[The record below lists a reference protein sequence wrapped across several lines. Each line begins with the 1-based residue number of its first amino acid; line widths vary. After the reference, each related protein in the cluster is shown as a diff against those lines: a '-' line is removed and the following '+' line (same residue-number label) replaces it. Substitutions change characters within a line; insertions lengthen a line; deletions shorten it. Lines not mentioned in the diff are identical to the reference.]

1 MRTLLVSLVLCVLS
15 TVAYS
20 QTEIAYC
27 NRSSG
32 MGVEASGPVSDHF
45 DMKYLWLDLA
55 ADNLSTS
62 ISGSSTLLV
71 EIIQEEPNEFIL
83 ELIDELD
90 VLKVTVDGKEV
101 NFAHHQDLLY
111 ISRPSSVHAGDLVS
125 ISVTYEGT
133 PNPASAGIF
142 SGINNAQSKAW
153 GNQIT
158 WTLSEPFNTK
168 TWWPAKQDLND
179 KIDSV
184 SVHITVP
191 NHLKVGSNGTLTRSL
206 SLIDGKTRH
215 EWKSTY
221 PMAYY
226 LVAFTVGEY
235 VEYNNYAKPTALS
248 GDSIFIQNYLY
259 NNPETLPYY
268 KDELDMIPEMMELFS
283 ELFGLY
289 PFHQEKYGHVMAPFS
304 GGMEHQTM
312 SSMGIFTFGLDAH
325 ELGHQWFGDHVTC
338 ATWNDIWINEGF
350 ARYCEYIAAE
360 KLLSVK
366 NARAIME
373 DDMLSVTGT
382 DTGSVYIPLDEKLT
396 DSRIFQYRLTYLKG
410 GLLINMI
417 RELVDDDALFFR
429 TLRIYLQEYGGR
441 SASGED
447 FRAILERET
456 KMDFGS
462 FFQQW
467 YYGGGFPIFDITWT
481 KMEGDTLGISIHQS
495 TTDDVPF
502 FSTPLEF
509 QITFKSGQIKRL
521 LLRPEENIQFFKV
534 PASGQVKTLTFDPDK
549 WLIKKVNSFHQVDE
563 NGNIILSTSYQSP
576 EELIVFPNPATTEIH
591 LSRKV
596 NSIKIYDTTGRSI
609 LLIQLNHQVQTID
622 ISELNPGLYF
632 FQAADDSQLW
642 NGKFLKE

>member
-1 MRTLLVSLVLCVLS
+1 MRTLLYVVLLAIS
-15 TVAYS
+15 GLTYS
-20 QTEIAYC
+20 QTDIAYC
-27 NRSSG
+27 HRGSG
-32 MGVEASGPVSDHF
+32 VASTQYSAPVSDHF
-45 DMKYLWLDLA
+45 DMKYLILDLA

-62 ISGSSTLLV
+62 ISGSATLLV
-71 EIIQEEPNEFIL
+71 EVVREEPDEFIL
-83 ELIDELD
+83 ELIDELNVLRVTMNGED
-90 VLKVTVDGKEV
+90 VSFTHTE
-101 NFAHHQDLLY
+101 DLLH
-111 ISRPSSVHAGDLVS
+111 ISPPQRVAAGELIS

-133 PNPASAGIF
+133 PNPASSGIF
-142 SGINNAQSKAW
+142 SGINNAQSNAW
-153 GNQIT
+153 DNQVT
-158 WTLSEPFNTK
+158 WTLSEPFNAK
-168 TWWPAKQDLND
+168 SWWPAKQDLND

-206 SLIDGKTRH
+206 SLINGKTRH
-215 EWKSTY
+215 EWKCTY

-235 VEYNNYAKPTALS
+235 VEYNNYAKPAALS
-248 GDSIFIQNYLY
+248 GDSILIQNYIY
-259 NNPETLPYY
+259 NNPATLPYY
-268 KDELDMIPEMMELFS
+268 KGELDMLPEMMELFS

-382 DTGSVYIPLDEKLT
+382 DTGSVYIPLDEELT

-417 RELVDDDALFFR
+417 RELIDNDELFFKTMR
-429 TLRIYLQEYGGR
+429 TYLQEYGGQ

-447 FRAILERET
+447 FRAVLERET
-456 KMDFGS
+456 KMDFES

-467 YYGGGFPIFDITWT
+467 YYGGGFPVFDITWT
-481 KMEGDTLGISIHQS
+481 KLVGDTLGINIHQT
-495 TTDDVPF
+495 TTDDVSF

-509 QITFKSGQIKRL
+509 QITYKSGQVKRSRL
-521 LLRPEENIQFFKV
+521 YPTENHQYFKI
-534 PASGQVKTLTFDPDK
+534 PASGQVKQLTFDPDK

-563 NGNIILSTSYQSP
+563 KGNIILQAEQSTEKDLQ
-576 EELIVFPNPATTEIH
+576 IFPNPASSLIH
-591 LSRKV
+591 LNRKV
-596 NSIKIYDTTGRSI
+596 NSIKIYDSTGRSV
-609 LLIQLNHQVQTID
+609 LLIQLNREEPTID
-622 ISELNPGLYF
+622 ISQLPSGLYF
-632 FQAADDSQLW
+632 FHAAEGTTQW
-642 NGKFLKE
+642 TGKFLKE